1 MLAHL
6 NYTMFLVRARPAC
19 SSGGNDHT
27 PHSFA
32 HLRDRSMQTQEGMP
46 TSLACDVA
54 TYVPSDPCGRSAVV
68 VPLCSPA
75 PRRKMTGGAHSD
87 DPARVR
93 SVASRAQHLAHE
105 EMRLNAS

>member
-6 NYTMFLVRARPAC
+6 NYTMLLVRARPARG
-19 SSGGNDHT
+19 SGGNDHS
-27 PHSFA
+27 PYSFA
-32 HLRDRSMQTQEGMP
+32 HLRGRLTETQEGMP

>member
-19 SSGGNDHT
+19 SSDGNDHT

-54 TYVPSDPCGRSAVV
+54 TYIPPHRCVCGDVV
-68 VPLCSPA
+68 LPLCSPA
-75 PRRKMTGGAHSD
+75 PRRRMTGGVHWG

-93 SVASRAQHLAHE
+93 SVASRGQHLTHE
-105 EMRLNAS
+105 EKRLDAS